1 MGLFSLLK
9 RSWRKVILFGLIL
22 LVLMGGIGWLGL
34 QRIGLLTRECHQCYF
49 GPALS
54 ADGQSVWYFQRNAS
68 GLAVGMGWEHF
79 SPPARVFLRKDE
91 LFLRRY
97 DRKTGRVETLQ
108 HWPNTPLQGQKLH
121 HYRGRILGL
130 LASRIRVKNEQQV
143 DYAARMSL
151 RRVPTSQPWS
161 LSGTWTGE
169 NSVRPDWA
177 ATDTSL
183 AGLSEPIV
191 SCPLEV
197 MALKGEEGFPSAIV
211 LLDHDRRQTEV
222 LLRNE
227 AFDRL
232 YPEGPQFTALLEF
245 SRKAEIDRL
254 TEMGNTYEKLKARFR
269 SEEINEGAALLAAGR
284 EMARLGWWPTPATI
298 TAQEV
303 KEFPAGLRI
312 FTIDPQELRVG
323 LFPNIQQAIAHPGTP
338 APHRSRYVRHRD
350 FTTSEELNAFLATE
364 PEAYGL
370 RISDHSWLIRISP
383 RKPASL

>member
-1 MGLFSLLK
+1 MGLFSLMK
-9 RSWRKVILFGLIL
+9 RSWRKVTLFGLIL

-34 QRIGLLTRECHQCYF
+34 QRLGLLTRECHQGYY

-54 ADGQSVWYFQRNAS
+54 TDGQSVWYFQRNAS

-79 SPPARVFLRKDE
+79 SPPARVFLHKDE

-97 DRKTGRVETLQ
+97 DRQTGRVETLQ
-108 HWPNTPLQGQKLH
+108 HWPSTPLQGQKLH

-130 LASRIRVKNEQQV
+130 LGSRIRVQNQQQV

-151 RRVPTSQPWS
+151 RRVPTSQTWS
-161 LSGTWTGE
+161 LSGTWTGV
-169 NSVRPDWA
+169 NSARPDWT

-191 SCPLEV
+191 SGPLEV
-197 MALKGEEGFPSAIV
+197 MTLKGEEGFPAAIV

-227 AFDRL
+227 TFDRL
-232 YPEGPQFTALLEF
+232 YPDGPQVVALLEF
-245 SRKAEIDRL
+245 SRKAEVDRL
-254 TEMGNTYEKLKARFR
+254 AEMRDTYEELKARFR
-269 SEEINEGAALLAAGR
+269 SKEINEGAALLAAGR
-284 EMARLGWWPTPATI
+284 EMAQLGWWPSPATI

-303 KEFPAGLRI
+303 EKFSAGLRI
-312 FTIDPQELRVG
+312 FSIDPQELQVG

-350 FTTSEELNAFLATE
+350 FTTSEELNTYLETE

-370 RISDHSWLIRISP
+370 RIDGHNWYISITP
-383 RKPASL
+383 RKPASR